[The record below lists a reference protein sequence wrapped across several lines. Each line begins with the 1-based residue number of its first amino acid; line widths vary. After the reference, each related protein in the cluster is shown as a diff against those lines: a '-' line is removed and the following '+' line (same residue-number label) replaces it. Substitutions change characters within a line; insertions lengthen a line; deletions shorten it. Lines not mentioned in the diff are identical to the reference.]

1 MTLKAELTK
10 NLLDPDAI
18 IKAAKEETE
27 EMVVSKN
34 REDQNELDAKVAA
47 INEETDTV
55 KKAEAAKEMLDGLD
69 FSEIDKIASMEGSDV
84 MSIVKSA
91 MIKDK
96 IDGVVPAKFE
106 HGKLASYVD
115 GLDKEGSEK
124 LATYAGFALK
134 HLLPV
139 ATAGTMGA
147 VLGIKNTNA
156 AAAKEMDKVQKDI
169 NDFVAEDAKRD
180 MRRNQ
185 AIASKFYNLGKA
197 APADSSAIVADSG
210 GA

>member
-1 MTLKAELTK
+1 MSLRTELTK

-27 EMVVSKN
+27 KMVVSKN
-34 REDQNELDAKVAA
+34 REDQNELDAKIAA
-47 INEETDTV
+47 VNKETDVV
-55 KKAEAAKEMLDGLD
+55 KKAESAKEMLDGLD

-84 MSIVKSA
+84 MNIVKSA
-91 MIKDK
+91 MVKDT
-96 IDGVVPAKFE
+96 IDEAAPEFE

-134 HLLPV
+134 RLLPV
-139 ATAGTMGA
+139 VAAGTMGA
-147 VLGIKNTNA
+147 VAGFSKANA
-156 AAAKEMDKVQKDI
+156 TAAKEMEKVQKDVA
-169 NDFVAEDAKRD
+169 NFVAEDAKRD

-185 AIASKFYNLGKA
+185 VIASRFFNLGKA
-197 APADSSAIVADSG
+197 APADSSAIVANSG